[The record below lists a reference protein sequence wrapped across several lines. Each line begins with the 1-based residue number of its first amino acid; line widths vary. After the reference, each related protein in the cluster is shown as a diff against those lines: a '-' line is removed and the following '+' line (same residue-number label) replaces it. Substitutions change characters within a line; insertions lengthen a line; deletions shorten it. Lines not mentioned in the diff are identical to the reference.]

1 MSGGSCMAL
10 TKAENPA
17 EENRFGSPLNK
28 REEK

>member
-1 MSGGSCMAL
+1 MAL